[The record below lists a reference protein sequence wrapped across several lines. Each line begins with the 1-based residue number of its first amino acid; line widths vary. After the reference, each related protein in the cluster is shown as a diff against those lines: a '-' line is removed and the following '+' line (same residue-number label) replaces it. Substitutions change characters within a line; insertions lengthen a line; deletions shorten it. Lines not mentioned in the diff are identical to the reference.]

1 MENVRNELMQPL
13 QSWLVNPTQTP
24 GYDGV
29 AWFVTWTKDSK
40 PQTRLFGTCGSDIR
54 EAQFLTDLGKQWACP

>member
-1 MENVRNELMQPL
+1 MKPL
-13 QSWLVNPTQTP
+13 QAWWISPQNP

-40 PQTRLFGTCGSDIR
+40 PQTRLYSTSGSQSD
-54 EAQFLTDLGKQWACP
+54 QLHLTDLGKQWACP